1 MAKEGRDEKGRFV
14 KGGKNNPGR
23 RFTDRNATEM
33 AQRSADVRREK
44 RTVAESLRIAMY
56 EPDPDNPGRT
66 MLDSITGGAIS
77 QMIKN
82 KNIAEVR
89 VLADVLGELSQK
101 VDVNGQIDL
110 NFKFGGE

>member
-56 EPDPDNPGRT
+56 EPDPDNPGQT

>member
-14 KGGKNNPGR
+14 KGGKDNPGR

-44 RTVAESLRIAMY
+44 RTVAESLRVAMY
-56 EPDPDNPGRT
+56 EPDPDNPGQT

-101 VDVNGQIDL
+101 IDHSVDLNV